1 MKKIL
6 VIEDNAEVRENL
18 EEILELSGYEVLTAE
33 DGKLGVEI
41 ALKEM
46 PDLVLCDVMMPR
58 LDGFGVL
65 NILSKKSSTADIP
78 FVFLTAKTE
87 KSDFRRGM
95 NLGADDYVTKPFYKD
110 ELLTVIETRLRKS
123 EQIRKKF
130 DRTENG
136 LSAFINE
143 AKGYEELKKLSLE
156 RRVKHYKKR
165 EVIFEEGDYPR
176 YLYFVN
182 SGKVKVFK
190 TNEDGKEYIIDIFMD
205 GDFVGY
211 NDLIRDSKYAEGA
224 SALEDTDISL
234 IPREDFLA
242 LLHANRD
249 VASQLIKMLAE
260 IERRINEENARP
272 KKRYISPSTREEVY
286 AIYYDALRR
295 KIEDRGTQKFPEL
308 AGKKLYGELTMIVTI
323 NHDGR
328 VLDTEVVQNSGITA
342 LDSRAQAIARSAGPF
357 GKFSAEMRKR
367 ADQIVV
373 VSRFKFTR
381 EETLETKLT
390 ER

>member
-249 VASQLIKMLAE
+249 VASQLIKMLANNVTE
-260 IERRINEENARP
+260 KEEQLLNLAYHSVRKRVANAILLLSE
-272 KKRYISPSTREEVY
+272 KE
-286 AIYYDALRR
+286 
-295 KIEDRGTQKFPEL
+295 G
-308 AGKKLYGELTMIVTI
+308 
-323 NHDGR
+323 
-328 VLDTEVVQNSGITA
+328 DTEINILRDDLARIVGTA
-342 LDSRAQAIARSAGPF
+342 KESVIR
-357 GKFSAEMRKR
+357 M
-367 ADQIVV
+367 
-373 VSRFKFTR
+373 
-381 EETLETKLT
+381 LT
-390 ER
+390 EFKEDGYIEISDGAIILKNRHKLENLPG

>member
-1 MKKIL
+1 MKPVNQCNMKKIL

-249 VASQLIKMLAE
+249 VASQLIKMLANNVTE
-260 IERRINEENARP
+260 KEEQLLNLAYHSVRKRVANAILLLSE
-272 KKRYISPSTREEVY
+272 KE
-286 AIYYDALRR
+286 
-295 KIEDRGTQKFPEL
+295 G
-308 AGKKLYGELTMIVTI
+308 
-323 NHDGR
+323 
-328 VLDTEVVQNSGITA
+328 DTEINILRDDLARIVGTA
-342 LDSRAQAIARSAGPF
+342 KESVIR
-357 GKFSAEMRKR
+357 M
-367 ADQIVV
+367 
-373 VSRFKFTR
+373 
-381 EETLETKLT
+381 LT
-390 ER
+390 EFKEDGYIEINDGAIVLKNRHKLENLPG